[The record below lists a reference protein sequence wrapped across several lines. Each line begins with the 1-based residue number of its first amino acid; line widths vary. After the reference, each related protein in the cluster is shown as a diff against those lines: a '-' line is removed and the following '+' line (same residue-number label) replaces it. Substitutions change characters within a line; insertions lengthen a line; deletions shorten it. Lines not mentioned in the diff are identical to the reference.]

1 MNERTVAY
9 LVDSFDL
16 LSDLYNDCDETD
28 ALQLSE
34 IAIEIESTRAL
45 EIRARSSI
53 AISKQLEIKL
63 LAVDRLITKRVAERL
78 AYYALP
84 RDIEGENEKGLLT
97 PEVTQMLRKHYQ
109 LADVWDEDFQLRE
122 ELASILTL
130 VDDQYTR
137 DKQ

>member
-1 MNERTVAY
+1 MTERTVAY

-16 LSDLYNDCDETD
+16 LSTLYIACDETET
-28 ALQLSE
+28 LQLSE

-45 EIRARSSI
+45 ELRAKSNI

-63 LAVDRLITKRVAERL
+63 LAVDRLIIKRVAERL

-84 RDIEGENEKGLLT
+84 EEIEGQNENGLLA
-97 PEVTQMLRKHYQ
+97 PELTRMLRKHYQ

-122 ELASILTL
+122 ALAKILAL
-130 VDDQYTR
+130 VDE
-137 DKQ
+137 K

>member
-45 EIRARSSI
+45 EIRAKSSI

-63 LAVDRLITKRVAERL
+63 LAVDRLIIKRVAERL

-84 RDIEGENEKGLLT
+84 EEIEGQNENGLLA
-97 PEVTQMLRKHYQ
+97 PELTKMLRKHYQ

-122 ELASILTL
+122 ALAKILAL
-130 VDDQYTR
+130 VDE
-137 DKQ
+137 K

>member
-1 MNERTVAY
+1 VSTLY
-9 LVDSFDL
+9 LEG
-16 LSDLYNDCDETD
+16 DETE

-45 EIRARSSI
+45 ELRAKSNI

-63 LAVDRLITKRVAERL
+63 LAVDRLIIKRVAERL

-84 RDIEGENEKGLLT
+84 EEIEGQNENGLLA
-97 PEVTQMLRKHYQ
+97 PELTRMLRKHYQ

-122 ELASILTL
+122 ALAKILAL
-130 VDDQYTR
+130 VDE
-137 DKQ
+137 K

>member
-1 MNERTVAY
+1 MTERTVAY

-16 LSDLYNDCDETD
+16 LSTLYIECDETE

-45 EIRARSSI
+45 ELRAKSNI

-63 LAVDRLITKRVAERL
+63 LAVDRLIIKRVAERL

-84 RDIEGENEKGLLT
+84 EEIEGQNESGLLA
-97 PEVTQMLRKHYQ
+97 PELTRMLRKHYQ

-122 ELASILTL
+122 ALAKILAL
-130 VDDQYTR
+130 VDEE
-137 DKQ
+137 

>member
-1 MNERTVAY
+1 MTERTVAY

-16 LSDLYNDCDETD
+16 LSTLYIECDETET
-28 ALQLSE
+28 LQLSE

-45 EIRARSSI
+45 ELRAKSNI

-63 LAVDRLITKRVAERL
+63 LTVDRLIIKRVAERL

-84 RDIEGENEKGLLT
+84 EEIEGENENGLIAPELT
-97 PEVTQMLRKHYQ
+97 SMLRKHYQ

-122 ELASILTL
+122 ALAKILAL
-130 VDDQYTR
+130 VDE
-137 DKQ
+137 K

>member
-45 EIRARSSI
+45 EIRAKSSI

-63 LAVDRLITKRVAERL
+63 LAVDRLIIKRVAERL

-84 RDIEGENEKGLLT
+84 EEIEGQNENGLLA
-97 PEVTQMLRKHYQ
+97 PELTRMLRKHYQ

-122 ELASILTL
+122 ALAKILAL
-130 VDDQYTR
+130 VDE
-137 DKQ
+137 K

>member
-1 MNERTVAY
+1 MTERTIAY

-16 LSDLYNDCDETD
+16 LSTLYIACDETET
-28 ALQLSE
+28 LQLSE

-45 EIRARSSI
+45 ELRAKSNI

-63 LAVDRLITKRVAERL
+63 LAVDRLIIKRVAERL

-84 RDIEGENEKGLLT
+84 EEIEGQNENGLLA
-97 PEVTQMLRKHYQ
+97 PELTRMLRKHYQ

-122 ELASILTL
+122 ALAKILAL
-130 VDDQYTR
+130 VDE
-137 DKQ
+137 K